1 MLSVVYL
8 AKTVLTT
15 LMRPGPGPCNANL
28 VKSGLWHDTKPIS
41 CSCFSF
47 VVGLLTHIVSYTSGW
62 STYSP
67 LCFLFKI
74 IVCAIYIKLSRNNTM
89 GSNWITWSAAHHLKC
104 LQAFNQKKNNHQ
116 QKAWD
121 RLSVGKRAHWN
132 QMLQESSWHGDL
144 KCQHFGDDT

>member
-67 LCFLFKI
+67 LCFLFEI
-74 IVCAIYIKLSRNNTM
+74 IACAIYIKLSRNNTM
-89 GSNWITWSAAHHLKC
+89 GVTGLPEVQLTIINVYKPST
-104 LQAFNQKKNNHQ
+104 KKNNHQ